1 MKNKYYAI
9 FGVLFLL
16 LSLGGAIYLSF
27 QNADT
32 RNKATANDKCQANQ
46 QICQTNN
53 AGNNTGYLCKCI
65 TELDPNDWNCATQD
79 LKECPTDG
87 GGADPNKF
95 YCDPINKVKISGR
108 CLVADTGFKISVAY
122 KYKCA
127 DKFNMGNGCQE
138 GETVLRDVGSACF
151 DNNFCGT
158 QQIDLQDQKSCFMSV
173 EDHNC
178 DVKPTNTKTPTP
190 TPTNTTIPTPTP
202 TGTVVTPTPTNTPT
216 NTPTATPT
224 PTGTVVTPTPTN
236 TSAPTATPTPPVI
249 VYLGCGY
256 TPCDSTG
263 KICNSGLTCITA
275 NNSNQY
281 CSKPELTEACKV
293 NPGYTGCCTTPLAE
307 GPTPT
312 RIVLPVSGFNFPIQ
326 ALTIIGGITTLL
338 GFLILL

>member
-32 RNKATANDKCQANQ
+32 RNKATGNDKCQANQ

-53 AGNNTGYLCKCI
+53 AGKNTGYLCKCI
-65 TELDPNDWNCATQD
+65 TDLDPNDWNCATQD
-79 LKECPTDG
+79 LKECPTEG
-87 GGADPNKF
+87 GGVDPNNF
-95 YCDPINKVKISGR
+95 YCDPATKVKISGR
-108 CLVADTGFKISVAY
+108 CLVADAGSKISVAY

-127 DKFNMGNGCQE
+127 DKFNMNNGCQE
-138 GETVLRDVGSACF
+138 NETVLRNVGSACF

-158 QQIDLQDQKSCFMSV
+158 QQIDLQNQSSCFMSV
-173 EDHNC
+173 EDRNC
-178 DVKPTNTKTPTP
+178 ITPTKPVSTNTPTPTRTNTPSPTPTGTVVTP
-190 TPTNTTIPTPTP
+190 TPTNTNTPTP
-202 TGTVVTPTPTNTPT
+202 TGTVVTPTPTNT
-216 NTPTATPT
+216 NTPT
-224 PTGTVVTPTPTN
+224 PTGTVVTPTP
-236 TSAPTATPTPPVI
+236 PVI
-249 VYLGCGY
+249 SYLGCGY

-263 KICNSGLTCITA
+263 KICNSGLSCITT

-281 CSKPELTEACKV
+281 CSKPELIEQCKV
-293 NPGYTGCCTTPLAE
+293 NPGYAGCCTVPNTQ
-307 GPTPT
+307 GPSPT
-312 RIVLPVSGFNFPIQ
+312 RIVLPVSGVNFPVQ